1 MEQGPEKS
9 GCFCDLLRWS
19 VGRHGLLRSRCT
31 HSRQPWSAR
40 QSAVV
45 LIAFWRESADCGTGV
60 LTAGCVSSQCSG
72 KAFRPDFVRREGGDL
87 LACSV
92 GGLRA
97 GSTAAGVRC
106 RGEGFFAL
114 PHQLC
119 GDGFSG
125 DPAAEASLGPL
136 APLLDHV
143 CLNGAGKS
151 PCGPGF
157 PCCQGGGQVVLDSQV

>member
-1 MEQGPEKS
+1 MAYQCVPTKGPTQVIVETVGAGARKS
-9 GCFCDLLRWS
+9 VCFLDLLSWTVVSHER
-19 VGRHGLLRSRCT
+19 LRSRCT

-119 GDGFSG
+119 GDGFPS
-125 DPAAEASLGPL
+125 DPSTTAPLGPL
-136 APLLDHV
+136 APLPDQQR
-143 CLNGAGKS
+143 
-151 PCGPGF
+151 
-157 PCCQGGGQVVLDSQV
+157 QG

>member
-1 MEQGPEKS
+1 M
-9 GCFCDLLRWS
+9 DR
-19 VGRHGLLRSRCT
+19 
-31 HSRQPWSAR
+31 
-40 QSAVV
+40 
-45 LIAFWRESADCGTGV
+45 
-60 LTAGCVSSQCSG
+60 
-72 KAFRPDFVRREGGDL
+72 
-87 LACSV
+87 SV
-92 GGLRA
+92 GGLLV
-97 GSTAAGVRC
+97 GSEAAGVRL
-106 RGEGFFAL
+106 RREGVFAL
-114 PHQLC
+114 PRQLC